1 MTVYTFDF
9 KIPLVQPRLYFMIYF
24 YEWRHETNEL
34 IIAATSEQTEEVVRA
49 NRNLLGGRN
58 LLAFTYDLFYKYT
71 FYSEG
76 MQMEEYRFHDVRGM
90 VPKHAPV
97 SMY

>member
-1 MTVYTFDF
+1 
-9 KIPLVQPRLYFMIYF
+9 MIYF

-34 IIAATSEQTEEVVRA
+34 IIAATSEQTDEVVQA

-58 LLAFTYDLFYKYT
+58 LLAFNYIEFRKFT

-76 MQMEEYRFHDVRGM
+76 MQVEEYMFRDPRGT
-90 VPKHAPV
+90 VGKHIPPD
-97 SMY
+97 